1 MNREGAGEESTAL
14 PLGNTP
20 DFLPPTSTAS
30 GFPDPGMLP
39 AWNVGQLPDPPEF
52 SFRRALRVI
61 GPSVILL
68 GAAIGSGEWLLAP
81 ALTAKYAGTVLWVAT
96 VSVLLQACLN
106 QEVSRYTLATGEPIF
121 TAYMRCW
128 PGSRWHSS
136 WYLGLGASMA
146 WPGLS
151 TNAATAVAAGILSVQ
166 YDAYVMPTAA
176 DSFLVRSCAYAIF
189 AVCVVLVL
197 FGGKVYTMLQAATTF
212 MVAWIL
218 GYLLFVD
225 VFMTSWHSWNLV
237 LSGFVNFGYFPSGE
251 TLDWALVAGFAA
263 YAGLGGLGNAGT
275 SNYIRDKG
283 WGMGSLVGAIPSAVG
298 GQQIQLSHIGMVF
311 PVTPENVQKF
321 RQWWKLVLF
330 DQGVIWA
337 GGAFLGMMLPAILA
351 IEFIDPT
358 RNLGQWQAAAFQ
370 AEGIASKH
378 GSVFWYLT
386 LLCGFWVLFS
396 SVLVGVD
403 SVGRLWSDMIWTGSQ
418 PGRRGNGTRAWYV
431 GLAALV
437 GAVLLSGL
445 MFRVL
450 SRHHFLLAIV
460 FLAGVPVVLWVV
472 HAIAARLKAEERE
485 TRMLR
490 PLVGLYFATVLSC
503 ALLSALEVGQSV
515 APDGTVT
522 MLVEW
527 STTVKVFVFGTA
539 WLIGS
544 AFILART
551 MPPHDV
557 YKIYY
562 LVLGVYIT
570 WICIAMQITTPL
582 TMILISSNI
591 GGFLVAVT
599 AFHTFYVNRRFLP
612 QVLRPRW
619 WKQLALLACAS
630 WYLFMSFMALD
641 AHLTKQTGFSPLQWL
656 KGGILNS

>member
-1 MNREGAGEESTAL
+1 MESTAL
-14 PLGNTP
+14 APENTRTPLP
-20 DFLPPTSTAS
+20 VTSTDC

-39 AWNVGQLPDPPEF
+39 AWNVGELPDPPQF
-52 SFRRALRVI
+52 SVRHAVRLI

-96 VSVLLQACLN
+96 VSVFFQVCLN

-136 WYLGLGASMA
+136 WYVGLSACMA
-146 WPGLS
+146 WPGLAI
-151 TNAATAVAAGILSVQ
+151 NAATAVAAGILSGQ
-166 YDAYVMPTAA
+166 ADAYVMPTAENA
-176 DSFLVRSCAYAIF
+176 FLVRSCAYAIF
-189 AVCVVLVL
+189 AVCVLLVL

-225 VFMTSWHSWNLV
+225 VFMTSGRSWGLV
-237 LSGFVNFGYFPSGE
+237 LSGFVNFGYFPAGE
-251 TLDWALVAGFAA
+251 ALDWALVAGFAA
-263 YAGLGGLGNAGT
+263 YSGLGGLGNAGT

-283 WGMGSLVGAIPSAVG
+283 WGMGAAVGAIPSAVG
-298 GQQIQLSHIGMVF
+298 GQDMQLSHLGMVF
-311 PVTPENVQKF
+311 PVTAENVRKF

-330 DQGVIWA
+330 DQGVIWG
-337 GGAFLGMMLPAILA
+337 GGALLGMALPAILA

-358 RNLGQWQAAAFQ
+358 RNLGHWQAAAFQ
-370 AEGIASKH
+370 AEGIATRH

-403 SVGRLWSDMIWTGSQ
+403 AVGRLWSDMIWTGSQ
-418 PGRRGNGTRAWYV
+418 PNRKGRGTRRLSV
-431 GLAALV
+431 GFGLTLVIILLASWVAGYLSASYLLLALIFLCGIPAALWLV
-437 GAVLLSGL
+437 NLL
-445 MFRVL
+445 
-450 SRHHFLLAIV
+450 
-460 FLAGVPVVLWVV
+460 
-472 HAIAARLKAEERE
+472 AARLKTEAVEARIFK
-485 TRMLR
+485 
-490 PLVGLYFATVLSC
+490 PLVLVYAGTVLSC
-503 ALLSALEVGQSV
+503 VALSALEVGQV
-515 APDGTVT
+515 VGPDGVVT

-539 WLIGS
+539 WVLGS
-544 AFILART
+544 AFLLART

-570 WICIAMQITTPL
+570 WMCIAMQITTPL

-599 AFHTFYVNRRFLP
+599 ALHTLYVNRRFLP
-612 QVLRPRW
+612 QSLRPRW
-619 WKQLALLACAS
+619 WKQLTLLACTS
-630 WYLFMSFMALD
+630 WYLFMSFMALE
-641 AHLTKQTGFSPLQWL
+641 AHMTRLIGVGPLQWL
-656 KGGILNS
+656 SERVLQS

>member
-1 MNREGAGEESTAL
+1 MENTARVPENTTAL
-14 PLGNTP
+14 
-20 DFLPPTSTAS
+20 LPTTSTDC

-39 AWNVGQLPDPPEF
+39 AWDVGELPDPPQL
-52 SFRRALRVI
+52 SMRRAVHLI

-81 ALTAKYAGTVLWVAT
+81 ALTAKYAGAVLWVAT
-96 VSVLLQACLN
+96 VSVVLQACLN

-128 PGSRWHSS
+128 PGSRWHSA
-136 WYLGLGASMA
+136 WYLGLSASMA
-146 WPGLS
+146 WPGLAL
-151 TNAATAVAAGILSVQ
+151 NAATAVAAGIVSFQ
-166 YDAYVMPTAA
+166 AGAYVVPTAA
-176 DSFLVRSCAYAIF
+176 DSFLIRGCAYAIF
-189 AVCVVLVL
+189 AVCVLLVL
-197 FGGKVYTMLQAATTF
+197 FGGKVYTMLQAASTF
-212 MVAWIL
+212 MVVWIL
-218 GYLLFVD
+218 GYLLLVD
-225 VFMTSWHSWNLV
+225 VFLASWRSWELV

-263 YAGLGGLGNAGT
+263 YSGLGGLGNAGT

-283 WGMGSLVGAIPSAVG
+283 WGMGALVGAIPSAVG
-298 GQQIQLSHIGMVF
+298 GQDMKLSHLGMVF
-311 PVTPENVQKF
+311 PVTTENVRKF

-337 GGAFLGMMLPAILA
+337 GGALLGMALPAILA
-351 IEFIDPT
+351 MEFIDPT

-370 AEGIASKH
+370 AEGIARRH

-396 SVLVGVD
+396 SVLVVTD
-403 SVGRLWSDMIWTGSQ
+403 TVGRLWSDMIWTGSQ
-418 PGRRGNGTRAWYV
+418 PNRKGRGTRVLSA
-431 GLAALV
+431 GLALVV
-437 GAVLLSGL
+437 GAVVLRSFTAGSLSFPHLLL
-445 MFRVL
+445 VL
-450 SRHHFLLAIV
+450 V
-460 FLAGVPVVLWVV
+460 FLCGVPTALWGVR
-472 HAIAARLKAEERE
+472 ALAARLKTEEVEVRV
-485 TRMLR
+485 LK
-490 PLVGLYFATVLSC
+490 PLVIVYAVTVVSC
-503 ALLSALEVGQSV
+503 VALSALAVGQTSG
-515 APDGTVT
+515 PDGVVT

-527 STTVKVFVFGTA
+527 STTVQVFLFGTV

-544 AFILART
+544 AFILARD

-599 AFHTFYVNRRFLP
+599 ALHTLYVNRRFLP
-612 QVLRPRW
+612 RALRPRW

-641 AHLTKQTGFSPLQWL
+641 AHLTRLTDFSPLRWL
-656 KGGILNS
+656 NERVLPS